1 MTLKLRKARPED
13 RQRTFEIEKQATPG
27 LSYLPYVFDQFVTDE
42 QGEFIIAELDGEAV
56 GCGKF
61 TVLPDGSAWLETLR
75 VIPEKQGLGIGKQF
89 YTRFFEIARA
99 QKILAMRMYTN
110 IRNYASKGL
119 AERFGFSI
127 AGTYRGQKRACQ
139 PNHLRPDPAGFQPV
153 TDPALA
159 SGLLLSFQEAWA
171 GFLVMNR
178 TFYAITPALAQYL
191 AQQGMLYHDP
201 ITQTTVALGA
211 RFMPHQAV
219 HLGVLGGNLTAALAF
234 ALYQG
239 MQTGVE
245 RLSCFYPPAATEI
258 EAALC
263 AQHFEFESS
272 DFIVMEVK
280 LAP

>member
-1 MTLKLRKARPED
+1 MTLTLRKARPED
-13 RQRTFEIEKQATPG
+13 RQHTFEIEKKATPG

-42 QGEFIIAELDGEAV
+42 QGEFIIAELDGQAV

-61 TVLPDGSAWLETLR
+61 TLLPDGSAWLETLR

-89 YTRFFEIARA
+89 YTRFFEIAHA
-99 QKILAMRMYTN
+99 QKIPAMRMYTN
-110 IRNYASKGL
+110 INNRASKGL

-127 AGTYRGQKRACQ
+127 AGAYRGQKRLCQ
-139 PNHLRPDPAGFQPV
+139 PNHLQPTPAAFQAV

-159 SGLLLSFQEAWA
+159 SDLLLSFQETWA

-178 TFYAITPALAQYL
+178 TFYAITPALAAHL

-201 ITQTTVALGA
+201 TTQTTVTLGA
-211 RFMPHQAV
+211 RFMPHQAL
-219 HLGVLGGNLTAALAF
+219 HLGVLGGDLTAALSF

-239 MQTGVE
+239 MQAGVE

-263 AQHFEFESS
+263 ARHFELEAS
-272 DFIVMEVK
+272 DFIVMEIR
-280 LAP
+280 LDH